1 MLTWKER
8 TNTKEKEREEH
19 KQGFHIKHRETHRR
33 NYLRNL
39 LFCIGRLDSGD
50 TLHTGT

>member
-8 TNTKEKEREEH
+8 TNTTEKQREGH
-19 KQGFHIKHRETHRR
+19 KQGFHKHRETHRR

-39 LFCIGRLDSGD
+39 LFCIGQLDNGD

>member
-1 MLTWKER
+1 MLTRKER
-8 TNTKEKEREEH
+8 TNTKETQREVH
-19 KQGFHIKHRETHRR
+19 KQGFRKHRKTHRR

>member
-1 MLTWKER
+1 MEGKDKYEETQ
-8 TNTKEKEREEH
+8 REVH
-19 KQGFHIKHRETHRR
+19 KQGFHNRRKTHRR

-39 LFCIGRLDSGD
+39 LFCIGQLDSGD